1 MPSVMPRKVVVVE
14 NRNESM
20 KRTLR
25 STGLIGGATVISL
38 LVGLGRMKVIALLT
52 GPAGVGLFGLL
63 NVLWS
68 TGSALAGLNLGV
80 SGVRQISAHDAD
92 TEARSLAE
100 SAVWYFA
107 LVAAVVGG
115 VGLWGFER
123 FYTGGAGA
131 STTVPWI
138 ALAVAVAVI
147 NAAQLVFLQVYGR
160 IGDIARIRIYG
171 SMLGAIAGVVAV
183 AATGTLGLYM
193 AVLAMPLASLLVTV
207 PYFRRVPRMP
217 WRRFDT
223 ALLGEWRAL
232 LVLGMGVSVAAWIG
246 NFAQLWV
253 RWIITERGNL
263 QAAGFFQAS
272 YTLTNVNLSI
282 VLSAMSVEY
291 FPKLSSAEDNSSSMT
306 DILNEQYKLA
316 ITLSAPILIFSV
328 AAAPWIMPLLYSIDF
343 SKAVPLFQWQ
353 VAADSL
359 KIVSWVFG
367 YVLIVTRSVS
377 GLILAELVFDA
388 FLVGMPW
395 IFYSTIGLNSI
406 AAGYFFGLVGSVLVS
421 VILSM
426 RRGVTLSFE
435 NWVVTISVCASAA
448 SICLVSFKSHIIGLF
463 VGVLVA
469 AAFGIRGIKVVIAT
483 DSTIGGRFAELMV
496 RFRGGSH

>member
-1 MPSVMPRKVVVVE
+1 MENSAVE

-80 SGVRQISAHDAD
+80 SGVRQISEHDTD

-123 FYTGGAGA
+123 FYTEGAGA
-131 STTVPWI
+131 SPTVPWI

-147 NAAQLVFLQVYGR
+147 NAAQLVFLQVYSR

-171 SMLGAIAGVVAV
+171 SVLGAIAGVIAV
-183 AATGTLGLYM
+183 AATGTPGLYM

-217 WRRFDT
+217 WRRFDK
-223 ALLGEWRAL
+223 AVLGEWRAL
-232 LVLGMGVSVAAWIG
+232 LMLGIGVSVAAWIG
-246 NFAQLWV
+246 NFGQLWV

-263 QAAGFFQAS
+263 QAAGFFQAA

-282 VLSAMSVEY
+282 VLAAMSVEY
-291 FPKLSSAEDNSSSMT
+291 FPKLSSSADNSSGLT
-306 DILNEQYKLA
+306 DILNEQYRLA
-316 ITLSAPILIFSV
+316 LILSAPILISAV
-328 AAAPWIMPLLYSIDF
+328 AAAPWVMPLLYSKDF
-343 SKAVPLFQWQ
+343 SNAVPLFQWQ

-359 KIVSWVFG
+359 KILSWALG
-367 YVLIVTRSVS
+367 YILIVTRSAL
-377 GLILAELVFDA
+377 GFIAAELAFDV
-388 FLVGMPW
+388 FLVGVPW
-395 IFYSTIGLNSI
+395 IFFATLGLDSI
-406 AAGYFFGLVGSVLVS
+406 AVGYAAGLISSVAVS

-426 RRGVTLSFE
+426 RRGVRLSWE
-435 NWVVTISVCASAA
+435 NWAVTLVVCASAVG
-448 SICLVSFKSHIIGLF
+448 ICLVSIESHIAGLM
-463 VGVLVA
+463 VGMLVA
-469 AAFGIRGIKVVIAT
+469 TVFGVRGLKAIGAADAA
-483 DSTIGGRFAELMV
+483 IGERLRRIIGKFKGSV
-496 RFRGGSH
+496 RL